1 MGDLMATLEET
12 ASIVIY
18 DNDTNKYLRSETHTL
33 TEEISGS
40 SFVPAETLA
49 YKTYGTTYALV
60 NCRATISGIAG
71 TRFGPDTLAFP
82 DDGKITLNFVN
93 RKYVADFSW
102 TDDDAAKIK
111 EGELPSNLKASAMK
125 KVVDL
130 LEGDL
135 DRIWWSE
142 STLPD
147 VSPGDEI
154 TRDTIM
160 DIWSNIF
167 RTVLCVVGSDEG
179 FKYVNITSKS
189 VKKGAPIRATQFA
202 NYEYSMKSAINKI
215 IQYLRP

>member
-1 MGDLMATLEET
+1 MSTLEET
-12 ASIVIY
+12 VSINIY
-18 DNDTNKYLRSETHTL
+18 NNETNKYLRSETHTL

-40 SFVPAETLA
+40 SIVPAETLA

-60 NCRATISGIAG
+60 NCRATISGITG
-71 TRFGPDTLAFP
+71 PHFGLDTLTFP

-111 EGELPSNLKASAMK
+111 EGELPSNLKASAIK

-135 DRIWWSE
+135 GRIWWSRG
-142 STLPD
+142 TLPD
-147 VSPGDEI
+147 VSSGDVI
-154 TRDTIM
+154 TYG
-160 DIWSNIF
+160 DIFLLWSNL
-167 RTVLCVVGSDEG
+167 RKTLMCVLGQAGIYPYRQNVDP
-179 FKYVNITSKS
+179 
-189 VKKGAPIRATQFA
+189 KKGEAIRATKFA
-202 NYEYSMKSAINKI
+202 NHEYSMKSAINKI